1 MEPFLYFNAA
11 SYYISLY
18 RNEKCYSLKLNTFI
32 TVILNYI
39 PFICVRV
46 NGFIIILKF
55 NSQTY

>member
-32 TVILNYI
+32 TVILIYI
-39 PFICVRV
+39 PFV
-46 NGFIIILKF
+46 LE
-55 NSQTY
+55 